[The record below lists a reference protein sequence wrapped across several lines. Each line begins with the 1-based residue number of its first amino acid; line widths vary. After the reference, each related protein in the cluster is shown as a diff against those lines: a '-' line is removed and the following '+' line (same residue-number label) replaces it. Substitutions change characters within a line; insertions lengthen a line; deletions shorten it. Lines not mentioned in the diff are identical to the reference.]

1 MSRRKVDLSRREFL
15 QRMATGVMGTA
26 LGHALP
32 VGAKAQPNKLNVL
45 FFAVD
50 DLSSRLGC
58 YGHPIVQS
66 PNIDRIAARGV
77 RFVHAY
83 CQYPL
88 CNPSRTSLLTG
99 RYPTTTQVMDNLRY
113 FRDTFPD
120 WVTLPQHFRDSGYV
134 TARTGKIFH
143 GGIDDEKS
151 WIEGSEPRVPRKPR
165 TPLALPLAAGAPLAR
180 VPGQIQYR
188 TTSDRWLAVEGD
200 GQDQPDYRTASRAI
214 QLLEKYKDQPF
225 FIAVGFVKPHSPLIA
240 PKRFFDLYDPAK
252 IPLPPDFAP
261 KPTVGPGVPEE
272 ALSPNGDLFVAPHQ
286 LRSRWGFV
294 VSLRIR
300 PAMADNW
307 CGVLGELERLNLHNN
322 TVIVLFG
329 DHGYHLGEKGKW
341 SKHGSLYEVTA
352 RVPLLIAAPGVQGK
366 GKACARTVEL
376 LDIYPTLAELCGLPP
391 IKSGVPQGL
400 EGQSF
405 VPLLNNPQA
414 QWNHPAYTVA
424 TRGPALIAGVA
435 RGGLEFER
443 QLVRG
448 FGRSVRIE
456 QYRYTEWDR
465 EGKKAELY
473 DHQADPNEM
482 HNLAGEPGHAT
493 MVKELRELL
502 RAGLPAA
509 L

>member
-1 MSRRKVDLSRREFL
+1 MSKRNGNVSRREFL
-15 QRMATGVMGTA
+15 QRIGASIAGMIPAFAGTG
-26 LGHALP
+26 LP
-32 VGAKAQPNKLNVL
+32 LRKQGLAGAQPAWAEAQPPRKWNVL
-45 FFAVD
+45 FLAVD

-66 PNIDRIAARGV
+66 PHIDRVAARGV
-77 RFVHAY
+77 RFDQAY

-120 WVTLPQHFRDSGYV
+120 WVTLPQHFRASGYV

-151 WIEGSEPRVPRKPR
+151 WVEGSEPRVPRKQR
-165 TPLALPLAAGAPLAR
+165 TPA
-180 VPGQIQYR
+180 QQEQYR
-188 TTSDRWLAVEGD
+188 TTSDRWLAVEGE

-214 QLLEKYKDQPF
+214 ELLEKYKDQPF
-225 FIAVGFVKPHSPLIA
+225 FIAVGFVKPHSPLVA
-240 PKRFFDLYDPAK
+240 PKKFFDLYDPAK
-252 IPLPPDFAP
+252 IPLPGDFTS

-272 ALSPNGDLFVAPHQ
+272 ALASNGDLFIARDATPEEA
-286 LRSRWGFV
+286 RRMIAAYFAC
-294 VSLRIR
+294 VSFMDAQVGR
-300 PAMADNW
+300 
-307 CGVLGELERLNLHNN
+307 VLGALERLNLHNN

-352 RVPLLIAAPGVQGK
+352 RVPLLVAAPGVK
-366 GKACARTVEL
+366 GNGQASAGTVEL
-376 LDIYPTLAELCGLPP
+376 LDIYPTLAELCGLP
-391 IKSGVPQGL
+391 IPQGL

-405 VPLLNNPQA
+405 VLLLNSPQA
-414 QWNHPAYTVA
+414 QWNDHAYTVA
-424 TRGPALIAGVA
+424 TRGKI
-435 RGGLEFER
+435 
-443 QLVRG
+443 
-448 FGRSVRIE
+448 FGRSVRTE
-456 QYRYTEWDR
+456 QYRYTEWDQQ
-465 EGKKAELY
+465 GKKAELY
-473 DHQADPNEM
+473 NHQTDSHEM
-482 HNLAGEPGHAT
+482 HNLAGEPGYAT
-493 MVKELRELL
+493 VVEKLRQLL